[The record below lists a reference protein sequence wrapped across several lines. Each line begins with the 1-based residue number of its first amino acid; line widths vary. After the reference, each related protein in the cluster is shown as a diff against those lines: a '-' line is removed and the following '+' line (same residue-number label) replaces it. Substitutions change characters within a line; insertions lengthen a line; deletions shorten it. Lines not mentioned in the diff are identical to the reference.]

1 MCWAAAA
8 AESPLSKFGGAGTAE
23 LAAVVQEHVR
33 QGRFRRPP
41 ILVGAQLSLADD
53 RWAVA
58 VEAAVGRS
66 FK

>member
-1 MCWAAAA
+1 
-8 AESPLSKFGGAGTAE
+8 
-23 LAAVVQEHVR
+23 VVQEHVR
-33 QGRFRRPP
+33 RRRFRRPP